1 MFAEGLMER
10 KDIQK
15 SMRRHRRVV
24 LAYLVAAVTL
34 ASAALA
40 ANTAIEP
47 VSNAGNAHWMA
58 RHQAMNARAKQ
69 GHVDLIYVGD
79 SIVEYYEKQGKDTW
93 DRYYAPRNTVN
104 LGISGDRTEHVLWRL
119 DYGNIDGIAPKL
131 AIVMIGQNNG
141 GYNTAEEIGAGVTA
155 VVQTIR
161 AKLPTTKI
169 LLLAIFPR
177 REKPTAEREVLA
189 TASRI
194 AAKLAD
200 NTTIF
205 YMDITK
211 IFLRPDG
218 SIPAELMPDFEHP
231 SAKGYRRWAEAIE
244 PKVAELMGDQAIAP
258 AAP

>member
-1 MFAEGLMER
+1 MER
-10 KDIQK
+10 KDMQQ

-24 LAYLVAAVTL
+24 LPYLVAAVTL

-47 VSNAGNAHWMA
+47 VSNAGNAYWMA
-58 RHQAMNARAKQ
+58 RHQAMNARVQQ

-79 SIVEYYEKQGKDTW
+79 SLVQLYEQQGKDTW
-93 DRYYAPRNTVN
+93 DRYYAPRHAVN
-104 LGISGDRTEHVLWRL
+104 LGIGGDRTEHVLWRL
-119 DYGNIDGIAPKL
+119 DHGNLDGIAPKL
-131 AIVMIGQNNG
+131 AIVQIGQNNG
-141 GYNTAEEIGAGVTA
+141 GHNTAEEIGAGVTA
-155 VVQTIR
+155 VVQKIR
-161 AKLPTTKI
+161 ATLPTTKI

-177 REKPTAEREVLA
+177 RAKPTAEREVLA

-205 YMDITK
+205 SMDINN

-218 SIPAELMPDFEHP
+218 SIPSALMPDFEHP
-231 SAKGYRRWAEAIE
+231 SVKGYRRWAEAIE
-244 PKVAELMGDQAIAP
+244 PKVAELMGDKAITP

>member
-1 MFAEGLMER
+1 M
-10 KDIQK
+10 QK
-15 SMRRHRRVV
+15 SMRRQRRVV
-24 LAYLVAAVTL
+24 LAYLVAAVTM

-47 VSNAGNAHWMA
+47 ASNAGNTNWMA

-79 SIVEYYEKQGKDTW
+79 SIVHLYEKQGKDTW
-93 DRYYAPRNTVN
+93 DRYYAPRNAVN
-104 LGISGDRTEHVLWRL
+104 LGISWDRTEHVLWRL
-119 DYGNIDGIAPKL
+119 DHGNIDGISPKL

-141 GYNTAEEIGAGVTA
+141 PHNTVEEIGAGMT
-155 VVQTIR
+155 
-161 AKLPTTKI
+161 
-169 LLLAIFPR
+169 AIFPR
-177 REKPTAEREVLA
+177 REKPTEEREVLA
-189 TASRI
+189 KASRI

-200 NTTIF
+200 NHTIF
-205 YMDITK
+205 YMDINK

-218 SIPAELMPDFEHP
+218 SIPAQLMPDFQHP

-244 PKVAELMGDQAIAP
+244 PPVAELMGDKAIAP

>member
-1 MFAEGLMER
+1 MER
-10 KDIQK
+10 KDMKK
-15 SMRRHRRVV
+15 SMRRQRNLV
-24 LAYLVAAVTL
+24 LSYLVAAITI
-34 ASAALA
+34 ASAAFA

-47 VSNAGNAHWMA
+47 VSNADKANWMA
-58 RHQAMNARAKQ
+58 RHQAMNDRAKQ

-79 SIVEYYEKQGKDTW
+79 SIVELYDKQGKDTW
-93 DRYYAPRNTVN
+93 DRYYAPRNALN

-119 DYGNIDGIAPKL
+119 DHGNIDGISPRL

-141 GYNTAEEIGAGVTA
+141 GHNTAEEIGAGVTA

-194 AAKLAD
+194 AATLAD

-205 YMDITK
+205 YLDITK

-231 SAKGYRRWAEAIE
+231 SAQGYRIWAEAIE
-244 PKVAELMGDQAIAP
+244 LKVAELMGDKAIAP